1 MTIIRAINRRAR
13 GNSTFTRSRASKLLL
28 LSTFVI
34 YCYVSL
40 SPFRLRGVA
49 GPYSNRGGR
58 SETEGFGGRGSLVQI
73 QLVHRH
79 GDRTPITPLN
89 PEAYWA
95 SLLPS
100 NEVLTEI
107 ATRTVVVRGTG
118 DGKIH
123 GAAGF
128 GPYGKLTQLGLR
140 QMIELGSS
148 LRAELEETQPD
159 VLRTVDGDVKRN
171 LRVVTTDMA
180 RTILSARGF
189 LAGMFPD
196 GTGGEEVEM
205 DARHTSYLI
214 PDPQPRR
221 SEEQAA
227 LEAAIVRLWEA
238 EGNGGDLRA
247 RVSNALYDHS
257 IVDVA
262 TMLAKG
268 ISFGV
273 GEDLSDGGGGD
284 DPRPVLQWGQ
294 LSEILKCLQVRD
306 RLPPSLTK
314 ADVAAVKAHTGGR
327 WFHLLRHERLAEL
340 AMGPMVCWMVA
351 NACAAAWADATGI
364 GPGGDDG
371 LGGGILLPSPVP
383 LQLVSAHDSTLIG
396 LLCAFR
402 LETPPEWPP
411 YASALRM
418 DLYRNDEGEA
428 IQKEKESTYANY
440 VVRFSLNGRTLRF
453 VSGSDGKKGEGKDQI
468 PLSDLRDWAKSLKK
482 ET

>member
-1 MTIIRAINRRAR
+1 MSAPLPPQLRKMTIGSNILHYYLLAIPAFSIPAPTNRHTRGYSAHLSNRVLNHAISAR
-13 GNSTFTRSRASKLLL
+13 G
-28 LSTFVI
+28 
-34 YCYVSL
+34 
-40 SPFRLRGVA
+40 
-49 GPYSNRGGR
+49 GG
-58 SETEGFGGRGSLVQI
+58 SDVEGFGGRGKLVQV

-100 NEVLTEI
+100 DAVLTKI
-107 ATRTVVVRGTG
+107 ATGTAVVRGTS

-159 VLRTVDGDVKRN
+159 VLRTVDGDVKKN

-257 IVDVA
+257 IVDIA
-262 TMLAKG
+262 TMLAEG

-306 RLPPSLTK
+306 RLPPSLAM
-314 ADVAAVKAHTGGR
+314 ADADAVKAHTGGR
-327 WFHLLRHERLAEL
+327 WFRLLRHERLSEL
-340 AMGPMVCWMVA
+340 AMGPMVRWMVA
-351 NACAAAWADATGI
+351 NACAAARVAG
-364 GPGGDDG
+364 GPCLDDG
-371 LGGGILLPSPVP
+371 GCGPFETSPAP
-383 LQLVSAHDSTLIG
+383 LQQVSAHDSTLIG

-402 LETPPEWPP
+402 LETPSEWPP
-411 YASALRM
+411 YASAWRM
-418 DLYRNDEGEA
+418 DLHRRVVRAGDVPCED
-428 IQKEKESTYANY
+428 Y
-440 VVRFSLNGRTLRF
+440 VVRFSLNGKTLRC
-453 VSGSDGKKGEGKDQI
+453 SIGADGEDVRGREHI
-468 PLSDLRDWAKSLKK
+468 PLDDLKDWANSLRK